1 MASLYT
7 RLIAGRSEPTPRA
20 DEHEM
25 TALEDVA
32 VGRLIRAV
40 DEERVASSS
49 AALAEMM
56 FGRQLRRMPQEWISA
71 PVYGVVT
78 PALVEACAPETVVQ
92 LAPGWA
98 YAVAQECGARFFV
111 IEIRALETGPWAGA
125 LGAGGEHLFDE
136 LLALI
141 AQARAA
147 RITPVVLGAG
157 SARALSPGSFTLR
170 PAIDRLRALAPGQLI
185 DSSDDAYAPEASPI
199 FVSLASYA
207 QAGVA

>member
-1 MASLYT
+1 MANLYT
-7 RLIAGRSEPTPRA
+7 RLTAGRNEPAARA
-20 DEHEM
+20 DKHEM
-25 TALEDVA
+25 SALEDVV

-40 DEERVASSS
+40 DEQKVASSS
-49 AALAEMM
+49 EVLAEMM
-56 FGRQLRRMPQEWISA
+56 FGRKLRRMPQEWRNA

-98 YAVAQECGARFFV
+98 YAVAQECEARFFV
-111 IEIRALETGPWAGA
+111 IEVRALETGPWAGA

-147 RITPVVLGAG
+147 RVTPVVLGDG
-157 SARALSPGSFTLR
+157 SAHAVSPGSFTLR
-170 PAIDRLRALAPGQLI
+170 PAIDRLLAVAPGQLSN
-185 DSSDDAYAPEASPI
+185 SSDDAYAPAASPALAA
-199 FVSLASYA
+199 LASYT
-207 QAGVA
+207 QAGAA